1 MSKRRILF
9 VMHMPPPVHGAA
21 VVGAQIRDSRR
32 ISDAFECRY
41 LNLSASSS
49 LEEIGRRRFRKL
61 FFVAHLLRQV
71 LRELRGWKPD
81 LVYLTPTSQL
91 PALFKDFAVACL
103 ARMYGCKRVLHFH
116 NVGVAARSDRWLDDW
131 VYRRLFDD
139 ARVIL
144 LSDRLRPDVVKY
156 VPAERISICPNGVAG
171 MAFPAVPD
179 SSAPILLFVSNLS
192 RSKGI
197 YTLLEACRILR
208 GKVVPFRCEIAG
220 GETSDLNAEGLR
232 RLLREYD
239 LEDWVRYHGPV
250 YESEKAA
257 LFAQASVFVF
267 PSYNEAQSLVV
278 IEALSARLPVITTPV
293 GALPDLVVE
302 DENGYLV
309 TPGDASALAD
319 RIENLLASPERR
331 RKLGESSYARYRELF
346 TLDQFE
352 KKIVSI
358 LSDA

>member
-1 MSKRRILF
+1 MSKRRVLF

-32 ISDAFECRY
+32 VSDAFECRY

-144 LSDRLRPDVVKY
+144 LSDRLRPDVGGGNGISCRAGFIGTCCAV
-156 VPAERISICPNGVAG
+156 RIKP
-171 MAFPAVPD
+171 FP
-179 SSAPILLFVSNLS
+179 F
-192 RSKGI
+192 KGHL
-197 YTLLEACRILR
+197 Y
-208 GKVVPFRCEIAG
+208 
-220 GETSDLNAEGLR
+220 
-232 RLLREYD
+232 
-239 LEDWVRYHGPV
+239 
-250 YESEKAA
+250 
-257 LFAQASVFVF
+257 
-267 PSYNEAQSLVV
+267 
-278 IEALSARLPVITTPV
+278 PV
-293 GALPDLVVE
+293 GSLPDPAWKSCSFPV
-302 DENGYLV
+302 
-309 TPGDASALAD
+309 
-319 RIENLLASPERR
+319 
-331 RKLGESSYARYRELF
+331 
-346 TLDQFE
+346 
-352 KKIVSI
+352 
-358 LSDA
+358 